1 MWLGDVVLSP
11 SSIRGGG
18 VFINTDYPYGPRGH
32 HGGSGRGTRGQWL
45 ALAGFVGLPLLVGVT
60 AGVLTV
66 PAVQGWYQSLNRP
79 PGTPPA
85 WLFAPVWAVLYL
97 LIGVAAWLVWRAR
110 QGSRDFRPLRLWG
123 WQLLVN
129 AAWSPAFFG
138 LHSLALGL
146 VVIVALLLLIVA
158 TLRSFRRVRPA
169 AAVLMLPY
177 LAWVCY
183 AAYLNA
189 GFVMLNP

>member
-79 PGTPPA
+79 PGTPP
-85 WLFAPVWAVLYL
+85 
-97 LIGVAAWLVWRAR
+97 AWLVWRAR